1 MSQVVLKS
9 YCKNCGTPVSP
20 VETCCMGTIETFVV
34 SKPAIS
40 EQAREARANFA
51 LASRIL
57 GRKAAL
63 TALGRMAKKLKNFSG
78 EYTPHVYEQIV
89 DSSLSVLGQKATSWA
104 SCPRKFKAHQKALH
118 SLRECLNSP
127 EYWANKGGKNE

>member
-1 MSQVVLKS
+1 MSQLTLKS
-9 YCKNCGTPVSP
+9 YCRNCGTPVHP
-20 VETCCMGTIETFVV
+20 AETCCMGTIETFIV

-40 EQAREARANFA
+40 SSAREARANFA

-63 TALGRMAKKLKNFSG
+63 TALGRIAKKLKFFAG
-78 EYTPHVYEQIV
+78 EYTPAVYESIV
-89 DSSLSVLGQKATSWA
+89 DSSLAVLGQKATSWV

-118 SLRECLNSP
+118 SLRDCLNSP
-127 EYWANKGGKNE
+127 ENWRA

>member
-1 MSQVVLKS
+1 MSQVTLKS
-9 YCKNCGTPVSP
+9 YCKNCGAPVHP
-20 VETCCMGTIETFVV
+20 AAICCMGTVETFIV

-63 TALGRMAKKLKNFSG
+63 TALSRIAKKLKFFAG
-78 EYTPHVYEQIV
+78 EYTPAIYASAV
-89 DSSLSVLGQKATSWA
+89 DASLSVLGQKATKWTT
-104 SCPRKFKAHQKALH
+104 CPRKFKAHQKALH
-118 SLRECLNSP
+118 SLRDCLNSP
-127 EYWANKGGKNE
+127 ENWAIK

>member
-1 MSQVVLKS
+1 MSQIELKS
-9 YCKNCGTPVSP
+9 YCKNCGAPVHP
-20 VETCCMGTIETFVV
+20 AAICCMGTVETFIV

-40 EQAREARANFA
+40 SSAREARANFA

-63 TALGRMAKKLKNFSG
+63 TALSRMAKKLNFFAG
-78 EYTPHVYEQIV
+78 QYTPAIYADLV
-89 DSSLSVLGQKATSWA
+89 SASMSVLGHATKWTT
-104 SCPRKFKAHQKALH
+104 CPRKFKAHQKALH

-127 EYWANKGGKNE
+127 ENWAIK

>member
-1 MSQVVLKS
+1 MSQIKLKS
-9 YCKNCGTPVSP
+9 YCRNCGTPVSP
-20 VETCCMGTIETFVV
+20 TETCCMGTVETFIV

-40 EQAREARANFA
+40 SSAKEARANFA

-57 GRKAAL
+57 GRKVAL
-63 TALGRMAKKLKNFSG
+63 FALSRMAKKLKFFSG
-78 EYTPHVYEQIV
+78 EYTPHVYSDIV

-104 SCPRKFKAHQKALH
+104 TCPRKFKAHQKALH

-127 EYWANKGGKNE
+127 ENWAIK